1 MQLPSAGWP
10 ACQQFMKSQD
20 YQGGKESGWMSC
32 WTRMIPCRG
41 SCQGAVQ
48 CEPLAGI
55 AGGSMGKYSIHGQA
69 ALCCLLWRLAALLKN
84 SFNGLLRLVFV
95 GHARHGPVSLPG
107 CGGQW
112 LS

>member
-1 MQLPSAGWP
+1 
-10 ACQQFMKSQD
+10 
-20 YQGGKESGWMSC
+20 
-32 WTRMIPCRG
+32 
-41 SCQGAVQ
+41 
-48 CEPLAGI
+48 
-55 AGGSMGKYSIHGQA
+55 MGKYSIHGQA